1 MRGDIIPPKRPNERP
16 PTPRRSVNDIVGPA
30 PDKQPAVEPTVQQPD
45 TPDLAPKASP
55 SAALVTELPFKRSD
69 GRRRVVTL
77 LAGIFGILLTAVL
90 GGFIWYAH
98 ALTAIEP
105 SSTEKVRVTIEPG
118 SDTGTIAATLK
129 KNHLIRSESA
139 FSWYIRLQKKASLLQ
154 SGVYRLSKSEDV
166 PTIVGHLT
174 SGNADTFS
182 ITFLPGATLAK
193 HRQVLINAGYSPSK
207 VDAALK
213 KSYDKP
219 LLFSGKPAGT
229 DLEGY
234 IYGETYNFP
243 ADATPEQILERT
255 FDQYESVIKKE
266 NLVALY
272 QAHGFTLYQG
282 ITLASIIQREVA
294 TPSDAAQVAQV
305 FELRLSRNIQLG
317 SDVTYQYIAD
327 KTGQARS
334 VDIDSPYNTR
344 RYAGLPPGPISSPG
358 LAALKAVGSPAP
370 GDYLYFLSGDDD
382 KTYFAHTNE
391 EHEQNIKDHCQ
402 KKCQI
407 I

>member
-1 MRGDIIPPKRPNERP
+1 MRGDIVPPKRPDDRQSTPEQRSLDVPGATNQAESTKVDL
-16 PTPRRSVNDIVGPA
+16 PTANQLPENKPSIGEAADNKKKSGKRRV
-30 PDKQPAVEPTVQQPD
+30 
-45 TPDLAPKASP
+45 LALIAGI
-55 SAALVTELPFKRSD
+55 AGIMLTALV
-69 GRRRVVTL
+69 
-77 LAGIFGILLTAVL
+77 
-90 GGFIWYAH
+90 GGFIWYSQ
-98 ALTAIEP
+98 ALTAVEP
-105 SSTEKVRVTIEPG
+105 GSTEKIRVTVEPG
-118 SDTGTIAATLK
+118 SDPATIAATLK
-129 KNHLIRSESA
+129 KNDLIRSEAA
-139 FSWYIRLQKKASLLQ
+139 FGWYVRLQGKAGQLQ
-154 SGVYRLSKSEDV
+154 SGAYRLSKSDDV

-174 SGNADTFS
+174 SGNTDTFS

-193 HRQVLINAGYSPSK
+193 HRQVLLDAGYSAAK
-207 VDAALK
+207 VDAALSK
-213 KSYDKP
+213 TYNRS
-219 LLFSGKPAGT
+219 LLFSGKPSGA

-243 ADATPEQILERT
+243 TDATPEQILERT
-255 FDQYESVIKKE
+255 FDQFESVVKQE

-272 QAHGFTLYQG
+272 QARGFSLYQG

-305 FELRLSRNIQLG
+305 FELRLSKGIQLG

-327 KTGQARS
+327 KTGQPRS
-334 VDIDSPYNTR
+334 VDLDSPYNTR
-344 RYAGLPPGPISSPG
+344 RYTGLPPGPISSPG
-358 LAALKAVGSPAP
+358 ISALRAVASPAQ